1 VPPSDGEGDAVTYE
15 ARRQAAGRACIL
27 LSGLLLSAG
36 LILPA
41 SPPQP
46 AGAGVVRFA
55 VLGDNGTGQK
65 AQYEVGAQMSVARAD
80 FPFTFVIM
88 VGDNLYGSQRREDFV
103 SKFEQPYSALLHA
116 GVTFHA
122 ALGNHDQS
130 DNRFYAPFNMGGQRY
145 YTFVKDFVR
154 FVVLDTNL
162 MDSPQLDWFEDTLR
176 ASREAWTICVFHH
189 PLYSD
194 GERHGPSVEMRV
206 LLEPLLVRYDV
217 DVVFAGH
224 EHFYE
229 RIKPQKGVTHFI
241 AGSGGQLRK
250 GDVTWSPITAAAF
263 DQDRAFMLVEV
274 GKDLLSFRAISRTG
288 RVVDAGTIQPRLKN

>member
-1 VPPSDGEGDAVTYE
+1 M
-15 ARRQAAGRACIL
+15 RRQCTL
-27 LSGLLLSAG
+27 LSGLVLSGALILSA
-36 LILPA
+36 
-41 SPPQP
+41 SPQQP
-46 AGAGVVRFA
+46 TGSDVVRFA

-65 AQYEVGAQMSVARAD
+65 PQYEVGARMSAARAG
-80 FPFTFVIM
+80 FPFTFVMM

-103 SKFEQPYSALLHA
+103 AKFERPYGALLQA

-122 ALGNHDQS
+122 ALGNHDKPE
-130 DNRFYAPFNMGGQRY
+130 NRFYAPFNMGGQRY

-162 MDSPQLDWFEDTLR
+162 MDPPQLGWVETTLR
-176 ASREAWTICVFHH
+176 AAREPWTICVFHH

-194 GERHGPSVEMRV
+194 GGRHGSNVEMRV

-229 RIKPQKGVTHFI
+229 RVKPQKGVTHFI

-250 GDVTWSPITAAAF
+250 GDVIWSPMTAAAF
-263 DQDRAFMLVEV
+263 DQDQAFMLVEV
-274 GKDLLSFRAISRTG
+274 GTDALSFRAMSRTG
-288 RVVDAGTIQPRLKN
+288 RVVDAGTIQPRPKN